1 MYTFL
6 LRKADNYLLEFQDVD
21 KTNILLRK
29 AGMFDKTGEFTKD
42 EIAKELGVDAVIS
55 GSFDTEQ
62 TKSEA
67 AAIAS
72 AVILGGLGG
81 KTGTGS
87 LTMTINNGG
96 NGDLLWRF
104 FKTMDEGIM
113 SSTND
118 LVERMMRKLSRNFPY
133 LKS

>member
-6 LRKADNYLLEFQDVD
+6 LRKADNYLVEFQDVD
-21 KTNILLRK
+21 KTNNLLRK

-118 LVERMMRKLSRNFPY
+118 LVERMMRKLSRNFAY

>member
-6 LRKADNYLLEFQDVD
+6 LRKADNYLVEFQDVD
-21 KTNILLRK
+21 KTNNLLRK

-81 KTGTGS
+81 KTGTVS

-96 NGDLLWRF
+96 KGDLLWRF
-104 FKTMDEGIM
+104 FKTMYEGIM
-113 SSTND
+113 SSTDD
-118 LVERMMRKLSRNFPY
+118 LVERMMRKVSRNFAY